1 MKDEGSRRWGEPAG
15 ASEKTRGCGDW
26 WLQQTLRNPS
36 PHFPSA
42 PLLSPQIN
50 TLVVSIPDAVVSLF
64 VGCHVCFQ
72 GQTHAHTGATHSL
85 HIQCY
90 PAMKVY
96 WVLRGA
102 SIKVSICGV
111 KGGVLPNPHPPS
123 TDPAPSKW
131 GQQATCASGTGTQ
144 TDRGQ
149 GRRSEVAELPLQGCT
164 CSPSTLDA
172 AIALVS

>member
-1 MKDEGSRRWGEPAG
+1 MGRKPAG

-64 VGCHVCFQ
+64 VGCRVFSGADTC
-72 GQTHAHTGATHSL
+72 THRP
-85 HIQCY
+85 HIY
-90 PAMKVY
+90 YISHASAL

-111 KGGVLPNPHPPS
+111 KGGVLPNPHPPG
-123 TDPAPSKW
+123 TDPALSKW
-131 GQQATCASGTGTQ
+131 GQQATCASGMGIQ
-144 TDRGQ
+144 TDGGWSRGV
-149 GRRSEVAELPLQGCT
+149 GSSTASLQR
-164 CSPSTLDA
+164 LY
-172 AIALVS
+172 L